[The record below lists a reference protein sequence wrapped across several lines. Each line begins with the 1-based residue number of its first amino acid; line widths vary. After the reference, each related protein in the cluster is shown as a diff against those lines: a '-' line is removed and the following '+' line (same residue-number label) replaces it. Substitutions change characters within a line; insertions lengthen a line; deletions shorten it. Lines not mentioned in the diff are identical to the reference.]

1 MNQLDPSWDAE
12 QKEALIRQ
20 GKVGSIF
27 NVVGAKQINRL
38 QRMAVEETRLG
49 IPLVVARDVIH
60 GYRTIYPIPLGQG
73 ATWNPE
79 LVEQAAQ
86 LTAKEAVS
94 DGIRWAFSPMV
105 DVAHDPRWGRVAEGY
120 GEDPLLTSQM
130 AAATVRGY
138 QHELSSTPQDG
149 PSKIYNRPSAVKS
162 KIRRQPPNLSS
173 MPQASGPSSNSASG
187 PSSNSASG
195 PIPSDRALGQ
205 RTSNS
210 AAVQQSAGR
219 SAGLRPALAACVKHF
234 AGYSASEGGRDYNT
248 TWIPETQLRDIYL
261 PPFKAALDAGA
272 MSVMCSFNALNGLPS
287 SANHHLNVDIL
298 RDEWH
303 SDALLVSDWGSGS
316 DLVPHGLC
324 ADKKEAA
331 ERCINARM
339 EMDMQGNIYT
349 DYLAELIA
357 EGKVKESQIDDCV
370 RSILRLKY
378 RLGLFDNPYV
388 DEDKV
393 IAYTPEALEL
403 ATRVAEE
410 SAILL
415 KNNGILPLS
424 ISPQEKSSST
434 IYNLKSTIYNKAAP
448 PNLSSMPQA
457 SGPTSNSASDLT
469 SNSAAVQLPT
479 AKRSILITG
488 PLAHQKKE
496 QLGTW
501 VFDAQPD
508 HSVTPLE
515 AFQQM
520 VSSFDFPLSTFDY
533 IYEPGLAYSRDK
545 NTDFSKVIAKAKQAD
560 VILYFCGEEAILSG
574 EARCR
579 ADLNLPGAQRELM
592 KALATTGKPVV
603 MIVMAGRPLTIGAE
617 VEQAAAVLY
626 AFHGGTMAGQAL
638 CNIITGKTVPSGK
651 TPITFPK
658 MVGQVPLYYNRL
670 NTGRP
675 SYDPPML
682 IDSIPIGCPQF
693 SIGQSSYWLETPT
706 EPLFPFGFGLSYTT
720 FEYGPTHVQMVN
732 DKMVNGFMPQA
743 ESSSI
748 IYHLSSMPQA
758 SGLTSNS
765 VSGQYTVSCTIKN
778 TGSYDAYETAQ
789 LYAHQLSG
797 AVARPIAELKGFKK
811 VFIPAG
817 DSCTVTFTI
826 TPEQL
831 GYWHESWE
839 PVRGSDVKAHRY
851 YFATDNAPFSFRI
864 APHS

>member
-1 MNQLDPSWDAE
+1 MTLEEKIGQMNQLDPSWDAE

-79 LVEQAAQ
+79 LIEQAAQ

-120 GEDPLLTSQM
+120 GEEPILTS
-130 AAATVRGY
+130 AFGAATVKGY
-138 QHELSSTPQDG
+138 QSQG
-149 PSKIYNRPSAVKS
+149 
-162 KIRRQPPNLSS
+162 
-173 MPQASGPSSNSASG
+173 M
-187 PSSNSASG
+187 
-195 PIPSDRALGQ
+195 
-205 RTSNS
+205 
-210 AAVQQSAGR
+210 
-219 SAGLRPALAACVKHF
+219 AACVKHF

-434 IYNLKSTIYNKAAP
+434 IYNRPSAVKSKIRP
-448 PNLSSMPQA
+448 
-457 SGPTSNSASDLT
+457 SA
-469 SNSAAVQLPT
+469 V
-479 AKRSILITG
+479 SILITG

-515 AFQQM
+515 AFQSLNVQLPTAQRSNIQQRSGQTSNSAA
-520 VSSFDFPLSTFDY
+520 VQLPTAQRSNFQLLF
-533 IYEPGLAYSRDK
+533 EPGLTYSRDK

-592 KALATTGKPVV
+592 KALAATGKPVV
-603 MIVMAGRPLTIGAE
+603 MVVMAGRPLTIGAE

-626 AFHGGTMAGQAL
+626 AFHGGTMAGPAL

-720 FEYGPTHVQMVN
+720 FEYGPTHVQINGKILNDQINEQMVN
-732 DKMVNGFMPQA
+732 DQMVN
-743 ESSSI
+743 I
-748 IYHLSSMPQA
+748 
-758 SGLTSNS
+758 
-765 VSGQYTVSCTIKN
+765 SCVIKN
-778 TGSYDAYETAQ
+778 TGKFDAYETAQ

-831 GYWHESWE
+831 GYWHDTWE

-851 YFATDNAPFSFRI
+851 YFATDNAPFTFRI

>member
-1 MNQLDPSWDAE
+1 MTLEEKIGQMNQLDPSWDAE
-12 QKEALIRQ
+12 PKEALIRQ

-79 LVEQAAQ
+79 LIEQAAR
-86 LTAKEAVS
+86 LTAQEAVS

-120 GEDPLLTSQM
+120 GEDPFLTSQM

-138 QHELSSTPQDG
+138 QSQG
-149 PSKIYNRPSAVKS
+149 
-162 KIRRQPPNLSS
+162 
-173 MPQASGPSSNSASG
+173 M
-187 PSSNSASG
+187 
-195 PIPSDRALGQ
+195 
-205 RTSNS
+205 
-210 AAVQQSAGR
+210 
-219 SAGLRPALAACVKHF
+219 AACVKHF

-424 ISPQEKSSST
+424 ISPQNLQSKIYNKASAAKST
-434 IYNLKSTIYNKAAP
+434 IGHRPYNLKSKIRP
-448 PNLSSMPQA
+448 
-457 SGPTSNSASDLT
+457 SA
-469 SNSAAVQLPT
+469 V
-479 AKRSILITG
+479 SILITG

-515 AFQQM
+515 AFQSLNVQLPTAQR
-520 VSSFDFPLSTFDY
+520 SNFQLL
-533 IYEPGLAYSRDK
+533 YEPGLTYSRDK

-592 KALATTGKPVV
+592 KALAATGKPVV
-603 MIVMAGRPLTIGAE
+603 MVVMAGRPLTIGAE
-617 VEQAAAVLY
+617 VDQAAAVLY

-720 FEYGPTHVQMVN
+720 FEYGPTHVQQSEGRSN
-732 DKMVNGFMPQA
+732 FQ
-743 ESSSI
+743 
-748 IYHLSSMPQA
+748 QR

-765 VSGQYTVSCTIKN
+765 VSGQYTVSCTIRN
-778 TGSYDAYETAQ
+778 TGSYDAFETAQ

-851 YFATDNAPFSFRI
+851 YFATDNAPFTFRI

>member
-1 MNQLDPSWDAE
+1 MTLEEKIGQMNQLDPSWDAE

-79 LVEQAAQ
+79 LIEQAAQ

-120 GEDPLLTSQM
+120 GEDPFLTSQM

-138 QHELSSTPQDG
+138 QHELSSTPQEK
-149 PSKIYNRPSAVKS
+149 SSSIIYH
-162 KIRRQPPNLSS
+162 LSS
-173 MPQASGPSSNSASG
+173 MPQAAGP
-187 PSSNSASG
+187 
-195 PIPSDRALGQ
+195 
-205 RTSNS
+205 T
-210 AAVQQSAGR
+210 
-219 SAGLRPALAACVKHF
+219 RPALAACVKHF

-434 IYNLKSTIYNKAAP
+434 IYNRPSAVKSTIGHRPYNLKSKIRP
-448 PNLSSMPQA
+448 
-457 SGPTSNSASDLT
+457 SA
-469 SNSAAVQLPT
+469 V
-479 AKRSILITG
+479 SILITG

-533 IYEPGLAYSRDK
+533 IYEPGLTYSRDK

-592 KALATTGKPVV
+592 KALSATGKPVV
-603 MIVMAGRPLTIGAE
+603 MVVMAGRPLTIGAE

-720 FEYGPTHVQMVN
+720 FEYGPTTYE
-732 DKMVNGFMPQA
+732 K
-743 ESSSI
+743 
-748 IYHLSSMPQA
+748 QA
-758 SGLTSNS
+758 SGAYEVTCL
-765 VSGQYTVSCTIKN
+765 IKN
-778 TGSYDAYETAQ
+778 TGKFNAFETAQ
-789 LYAHQLSG
+789 LYAHQLCG

-817 DSCTVTFTI
+817 DSCTVTFTL

-831 GYWHESWE
+831 GYWHDTWE

>member
-1 MNQLDPSWDAE
+1 MTLEEKIGQMNQLDPSWDAE
-12 QKEALIRQ
+12 PKEALIRQ

-79 LVEQAAQ
+79 LIEQAAQ

-105 DVAHDPRWGRVAEGY
+105 DVARDPRWGRVAEGY
-120 GEDPLLTSQM
+120 GEDPFLTSQM

-138 QHELSSTPQDG
+138 QHELSSTPQEK
-149 PSKIYNRPSAVKS
+149 SSSTIYNLQS

-173 MPQASGPSSNSASG
+173 MPQA
-187 PSSNSASG
+187 
-195 PIPSDRALGQ
+195 
-205 RTSNS
+205 
-210 AAVQQSAGR
+210 
-219 SAGLRPALAACVKHF
+219 AGLRPALAACVKHF

-298 RDEWH
+298 HDEWH

-424 ISPQEKSSST
+424 ISPKD
-434 IYNLKSTIYNKAAP
+434 
-448 PNLSSMPQA
+448 
-457 SGPTSNSASDLT
+457 GLT
-469 SNSAAVQLPT
+469 SNSAAVQQP
-479 AKRSILITG
+479 AGRSILITG

-520 VSSFDFPLSTFDY
+520 VSSFDFRTSSGLSTFDY
-533 IYEPGLAYSRDK
+533 IFEPGLTYSRDK

-592 KALATTGKPVV
+592 KALAATGKPVV
-603 MIVMAGRPLTIGAE
+603 MVVMAGRPLTIGAE

-720 FEYGPTHVQMVN
+720 FEYGPTHVQQSEGRSN
-732 DKMVNGFMPQA
+732 SASGPTSN
-743 ESSSI
+743 S
-748 IYHLSSMPQA
+748 A

-765 VSGQYTVSCTIKN
+765 ASGQYTVSCTIRN

-831 GYWHESWE
+831 GYWHDTWE

-851 YFATDNAPFSFRI
+851 YFATDNAPFTFRI